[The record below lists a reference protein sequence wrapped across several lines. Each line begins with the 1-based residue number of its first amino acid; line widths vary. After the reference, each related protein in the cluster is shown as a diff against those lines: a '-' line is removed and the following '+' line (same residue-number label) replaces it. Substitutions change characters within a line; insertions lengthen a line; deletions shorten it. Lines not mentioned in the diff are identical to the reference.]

1 MYRSAAA
8 EFGAMF
14 RDAPLRYFAVYEEI
28 GEFLRLI
35 YSRSALHSQKTQSEY
50 QCGDQLKSVR
60 R

>member
-35 YSRSALHSQKTQSEY
+35 YSR
-50 QCGDQLKSVR
+50 
-60 R
+60 